1 MRLSR
6 TGRLAALVPAL
17 CTSLAFAQES
27 APIQSVQ
34 ITGSSEA
41 YDPRRDDTASKIV
54 ISQAEL
60 AKYGDPSVADALK
73 RVPGVTVVTNGR
85 GIDIRM
91 RGLGAGYTRILV
103 NGERAP
109 MGLSLDSLSPA
120 QVERIEVLRSAS
132 AEYTTE
138 SIAGTINVVLKKA
151 VSKTQREIQLNAEKD
166 AIDRTARSLL
176 QLEDKSGAFSWTL
189 SARTRHTWIDR
200 DADTVEEAPVLYRKT
215 AAQQRVRMAL
225 FNAIPR
231 LQWQLAPG
239 SQLVLQA
246 YYNSIRSRYDS
257 DEATQTSLGT
267 PPGYPLLNQH
277 AESENTQWKTDLVW
291 SHRLERGSRLELKAS
306 RQNGSTDGTLQRLG
320 YALAPALDNTVH
332 TRTSNPGFSSAAKY
346 VETLSDGHAL
356 AAGFEG
362 SELTRRE
369 SRIERELLDP
379 AFTGSDEYSSA
390 RTRRVALFA
399 QDEWTVTP
407 KLSVYAGARMES
419 LRTAASGSSFDA
431 SRSRARIWSPIL
443 QTLYKLR
450 PEAGDQLRFALT
462 RTFKAPDTEDLVPRR
477 IRSVDNTASNPDS
490 RGNPGLQPEL
500 ATGID
505 ASYEYY
511 WAKGAML
518 SAAVSFRRI
527 GNATVNRTILEEDGR
542 WVSIPFNAG
551 EARVRSLELEARF
564 PLRTLL
570 PHAPAMDI
578 KASLARNW
586 SSVDSIPGPDNRLAQ
601 QIPLSA
607 TFSVDRS
614 SGHFS
619 SGASFVF
626 REGGW
631 TRRSLL
637 ESSYRAPRRELD
649 VYGLWKID
657 AQSQLRIF
665 LGNLLRSDELSARR
679 YADVNRSIFNQ
690 GYVRLRLSLE
700 QKF

>member
-1 MRLSR
+1 M
-6 TGRLAALVPAL
+6 
-17 CTSLAFAQES
+17 
-27 APIQSVQ
+27 QSVQ

-166 AIDRTARSLL
+166 SIDRTARSLL
-176 QLEDKSGAFSWTL
+176 QLADKAGAFSWTL
-189 SARTRHTWIDR
+189 SARTRHTWIER
-200 DADTVEEAPVLYRKT
+200 DMDTIEEGDALYRQTT
-215 AAQQRVRMAL
+215 AHQRVRMAL

-239 SQLVLQA
+239 SQLVMQA
-246 YYNSIRSRYDS
+246 YYNVIRSNYDS
-257 DEATQTSLGT
+257 DEATLTSLGI
-267 PPGYPLLNQH
+267 PPSYPLLNQH
-277 AESENTQWKTDLVW
+277 GESENTQWKTDLTW
-291 SHRLERGSRLELKAS
+291 THRLERGGRLELKAS
-306 RQNGSTDGTLQRLG
+306 RQNGGIEG
-320 YALAPALDNTVH
+320 ALLRRGDALDNTQH
-332 TRTSNPGFSSAAKY
+332 TRATNPGFSSAAKY
-346 VETLSDGHAL
+346 VETLGDGHAL

-362 SELTRRE
+362 SALSRRE

-379 AFTGSDEYSSA
+379 AFAGNDEHSRA

-419 LRTAASGSSFDA
+419 LRTDASGSSFDA
-431 SRSRARIWSPIL
+431 SSSQARIWSPIF

-462 RTFKAPDTEDLVPRR
+462 RTFKAPDTEDLVTRR
-477 IRSVDNTASNPDS
+477 IRSVDNTANTPDS
-490 RGNPGLQPEL
+490 QGNPGLQPEL
-500 ATGID
+500 ATGVD

-527 GNATVNRTILEEDGR
+527 GNATVNRTVLEADGR
-542 WVSIPFNAG
+542 WVSMPFNTD
-551 EARVRSLELEARF
+551 EASVRSLELEARF

-570 PHAPAMDI
+570 PQAPAMDI

-586 SSVDSIPGPDNRLAQ
+586 SRVDSIPEPNNRLAQ

-614 SGHFS
+614 SGKFS
-619 SGASFVF
+619 SGASLVF

-649 VYGLWKID
+649 IYGLWKID
-657 AQSQLRIF
+657 TQSQLRIF
-665 LGNLLRSDELSARR
+665 LGNLLRSDELSAQR
-679 YADVNRSIFNQ
+679 YADVSRSTFNR

-700 QKF
+700 HKF

>member
-1 MRLSR
+1 M
-6 TGRLAALVPAL
+6 
-17 CTSLAFAQES
+17 
-27 APIQSVQ
+27 QSVQ

-54 ISQAEL
+54 INQAEL

-151 VSKTQREIQLNAEKD
+151 VSKTQREAQLNAEKD

-176 QLEDKSGAFSWTL
+176 QLADKNGAFSWTL
-189 SARTRHTWIDR
+189 SARTRHSWIER
-200 DADTVEEAPVLYRKT
+200 EAGTLEQGRALYRQT
-215 AAQQRVRMAL
+215 AAHQRVRMAL

-239 SQLVLQA
+239 SQLVMQA
-246 YYNSIRSRYDS
+246 YYNVIRSRYDS
-257 DEATQTSLGT
+257 DEATLTSDGT
-267 PPGYPLLNQH
+267 PPPYPLLKQH
-277 AESENTQWKTDLVW
+277 GQGENTQWKTDLVW
-291 SHRLERGSRLELKAS
+291 TQRLERGGRLELKAS
-306 RQNGSTDGTLQRLG
+306 RQNGNTDGTLQRLG
-320 YALAPALDNTVH
+320 YAAVPQLDNSVH

-346 VETLSDGHAL
+346 AETLGDGHVL

-362 SELTRRE
+362 SRLSRRE
-369 SRIERELLDP
+369 SRMERELLDP
-379 AFTGSDEYSSA
+379 AFAGSDESSEA
-390 RTRRVALFA
+390 GTHRAALFA
-399 QDEWTVTP
+399 QDEWTVSP
-407 KLSVYAGARMES
+407 RLSVYVGARMES
-419 LRTAASGSSFDA
+419 LRTSSSGSSFDA
-431 SRSRARIWSPIL
+431 FDSRARIWSPIF

-462 RTFKAPDTEDLVPRR
+462 RTFRAPDTEDLVPRR
-477 IRSVDNTASNPDS
+477 IRSVDNTANNPDS
-490 RGNPGLQPEL
+490 LGNPRLQPEL
-500 ATGID
+500 ATGAD

-527 GNATVNRTILEEDGR
+527 GNATVSRTVLEADGR
-542 WVSIPFNAG
+542 WVSMPFNAG
-551 EARVRSLELEARF
+551 EASVRSLELEARF
-564 PLRTLL
+564 PLKAVL
-570 PHAPAMDI
+570 PQAPAMDI

-586 SSVDSIPGPDNRLAQ
+586 SSVDSIPGPGNRLAQ

-614 SGHFS
+614 SGSFS

-631 TRRSLL
+631 SRRSLL

-649 VYGLWKID
+649 IYGLWKID
-657 AQSQLRIF
+657 TQSQLRIF
-665 LGNLLRSDELSARR
+665 LGNLLRSDELSAQR
-679 YADVNRSIFNQ
+679 YGDVSRSTFNR

-700 QKF
+700 HKF

>member
-1 MRLSR
+1 MQLSR
-6 TGRLAALVPAL
+6 IGRLATLAPAL
-17 CTSLAFAQES
+17 CAGYAFGQES

-41 YDPRRDDTASKIV
+41 YDPRRDYTASKIV

-151 VSKTQREIQLNAEKD
+151 VGKSQREIQLNAEKD
-166 AIDRTARSLL
+166 AIDRTTRSLL
-176 QLEDKSGAFSWTL
+176 QLADKSGSFSWTL
-189 SARTRHTWIDR
+189 SARTRHTWIER
-200 DADTVEEAPVLYRKT
+200 DMDTVEEGDTLYRKT
-215 AAQQRVRMAL
+215 AAHQRVRMAL
-225 FNAIPR
+225 FNVIPR
-231 LQWQLAPG
+231 LQWQIAPG
-239 SQLVLQA
+239 SQLVMQA
-246 YYNSIRSRYDS
+246 YYNVIRTNYDS
-257 DEATQTSLGT
+257 GEETLTSLGM
-267 PPGYPLLNQH
+267 PPSYPLLNQH
-277 AESENTQWKTDLVW
+277 GDSENTQWTTDLTW
-291 SHRLERGSRLELKAS
+291 THRLERGGRLELKAS
-306 RQNGSTDGTLQRLG
+306 RQNGSIDGTLLRRG
-320 YALAPALDNTVH
+320 DALDNTVH
-332 TRTSNPGFSSAAKY
+332 TRTTNPGFSSAAKY
-346 VETLSDGHAL
+346 VETLDDGHAL
-356 AAGFEG
+356 AAGFEA
-362 SELTRRE
+362 SQLSRRE

-379 AFTGSDEYSSA
+379 AFTGSDEHSSA

-407 KLSVYAGARMES
+407 KLSVYAGARVES
-419 LRTAASGSSFDA
+419 LRTDASGSSFDA
-431 SRSRARIWSPIL
+431 SQSQARIWSPIF

-477 IRSVDNTASNPDS
+477 IRSVDNTANNPDS

-527 GNATVNRTILEEDGR
+527 GNATVNRIVLEADGR
-542 WVSIPFNAG
+542 WVSMPFNAG
-551 EARVRSLELEARF
+551 EAGVRSLELEARF
-564 PLRTLL
+564 PLRAVL

-586 SSVDSIPGPDNRLAQ
+586 SSVDSIPGPNNRLAQ

-614 SGHFS
+614 SGKFS

-649 VYGLWKID
+649 IYGLWKIQT
-657 AQSQLRIF
+657 QSQLRIF

-679 YADVNRSIFNQ
+679 YADVDRSTFNR

-700 QKF
+700 HKF